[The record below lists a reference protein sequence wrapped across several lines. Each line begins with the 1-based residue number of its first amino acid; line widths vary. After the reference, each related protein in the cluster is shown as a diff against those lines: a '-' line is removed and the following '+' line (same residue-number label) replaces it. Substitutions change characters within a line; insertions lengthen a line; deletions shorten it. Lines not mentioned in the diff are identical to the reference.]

1 MIFSPDMARYGL
13 QRFAAPLGLALLCL
27 LTAPSPILAHK
38 TSDSY
43 LGLTIEGRAI
53 TGRWDIALRDLQEA
67 IGFDS
72 NGDGTVTWDEIKAR
86 ENLIAPYAFSNLVV
100 RADNTAAMLRQKS
113 LDFEAHEDGPYAVL
127 RFDLEG
133 IGAPEQ
139 LSISYALF
147 FKHDP
152 LHRGLFR
159 LAVSEPGHSE
169 PRIQTAIF
177 GPFNP
182 AQLFT
187 VLEPGVWRQLSS
199 FGREGV
205 WHIWIGFDH
214 VLFLIAL
221 LLPAVLRREEDRW
234 NAVSEFRAALWDVL
248 KIVTAF
254 TVAHSITLA
263 LAALEMVRL
272 PSRWVE
278 ATIAASVGFAAL
290 NNLRPLFT
298 KRGWLVAF
306 SFGLVHGFG
315 FASVLGKLEPG
326 GDALA
331 WALAGFNL
339 GVELGQLAIVLA
351 FLPLAFALRHTWFY
365 QRLTLQAGSACV
377 VLIATL
383 WTVQRLF
390 DLKLLPF

>member
-1 MIFSPDMARYGL
+1 MPRNGL
-13 QRFAAPLGLALLCL
+13 RRPVAPLVLGLLCL
-27 LTAPSPILAHK
+27 LAFISTALAHK

-43 LGLTIEGRAI
+43 LGLTIENGKV

-67 IGFDS
+67 IGFDD
-72 NGDGTVTWDEIKAR
+72 NGDGTVTWDELKTR
-86 ENLIAPYAFSNLVV
+86 EYLIAPYAFSNLTV
-100 RADNTAAMLRQKS
+100 RAGSATAALRQKS
-113 LDFEAHEDGPYAVL
+113 LGYEAHEDGAYVIL

-133 IGAPEQ
+133 VTQPEQ
-139 LSISYALF
+139 LTLSYQLF

-159 LAVSEPGHSE
+159 LAASDPGQTE

-177 GPFNP
+177 SPLSP
-182 AQLFT
+182 AQEFT
-187 VLEPGVWRQLSS
+187 VREPSTWRQFTN

-221 LLPAVLRREEDRW
+221 LLPAVLRREGGQWRS
-234 NAVSEFRAALWDVL
+234 VGEFRPAFLEVL

-263 LAALEMVRL
+263 LAALEIVRL

-278 ATIAASVGFAAL
+278 ATIAASVALAAL
-290 NNLRPLFT
+290 NNLRPFFG

-306 SFGLVHGFG
+306 GFGLVHGFG
-315 FASVLGKLEPG
+315 FASVLGDLELG
-326 GDALA
+326 RGALA

-339 GVELGQLAIVLA
+339 GVELGQLAIVLL

-365 QRLTLQAGSACV
+365 QRLTFRAGSACV
-377 VLIATL
+377 ALIAAAWTL
-383 WTVQRLF
+383 QRLF
-390 DLKLLPF
+390 DWKLLPF